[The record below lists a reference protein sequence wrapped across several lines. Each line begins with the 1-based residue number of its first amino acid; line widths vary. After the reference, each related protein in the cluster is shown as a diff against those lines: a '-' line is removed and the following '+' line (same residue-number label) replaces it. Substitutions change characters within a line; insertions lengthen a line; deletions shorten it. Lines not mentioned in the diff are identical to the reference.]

1 MSFLPLNTMLGKLRI
16 VEVLD
21 WYDGPRLF
29 IAENASGSR
38 YIAFW
43 ADEKASESLW
53 LYSLVSESRISNLVS
68 GKADLRSIYTD
79 PEDGVIFLV
88 RLTDQEQAFV
98 DAIVPAQIEQDLLPP
113 YDDFL
118 VSNESFF
125 PENDFVDS
133 EVSDPL
139 THQITI
145 NRPRSN
151 ATIAFESLASV
162 AANWSRLI
170 HSILSTPPVPI
181 NASVGSLIVELQT
194 EEGDK
199 LHDFFNNLRTLIVSP
214 TPEQIVETF
223 SHRDSKLLELF
234 LESLHKDKL
243 TLSAKITSQPEHHSL
258 VISHS
263 AIRELR
269 LALADL
275 NQQRVESSEVP
286 QADDLNKLFRMLE
299 LIKDGDTNLGYDLSL
314 SPRQVN
320 YYKQAG
326 RILDLLNESNVLT
339 SRGQYLTELPEID
352 RYEVTMLFFESSP
365 VGFAWLR
372 YSGVYSAL
380 DLKPESAEPFLRF
393 QCSDLAEAT
402 VGRRA
407 QTLRYWV
414 KAFQNQGDRN

>member
-1 MSFLPLNTMLGKLRI
+1 MSFLPLNTFLGKLRI

-43 ADEKASESLW
+43 ADEQGMESVW
-53 LYSLVSESRISNLVS
+53 LYSSASENKIDSVISGRS
-68 GKADLRSIYTD
+68 DLRSIYTD

-88 RLTDQEQAFV
+88 RLV
-98 DAIVPAQIEQDLLPP
+98 DEEPAIVEPLPPERVEQDLLPP
-113 YDDFL
+113 CDDFL
-118 VSNESFF
+118 VSHEGFF
-125 PENDFVDS
+125 PEDTSVNS
-133 EVSDPL
+133 EFDDPP

-151 ATIAFESLASV
+151 ATIAFEPLASV
-162 AANWSRLI
+162 AANWSKLI
-170 HSILSTPPVPI
+170 RSILNSSPVPI
-181 NASVGSLIVELQT
+181 RASVGSLIVELQT
-194 EEGDK
+194 DPRAD
-199 LHDFFNNLRTLIVSP
+199 LPSFLNNLGELIESP
-214 TPEQIVETF
+214 SPDRVVEIF
-223 SHRDSKLLELF
+223 SHSESKLLALF
-234 LESLHKDKL
+234 LESLHKDRL
-243 TLSAKITSQPEHHSL
+243 TLSVKITSQSEHPPL

-263 AIRELR
+263 AIRGLK
-269 LALADL
+269 LILDDL
-275 NQQRVESSEVP
+275 NQQRVESSDVP
-286 QADDLNKLFRMLE
+286 QADDLSKIFNMLE
-299 LIKDGDTNLGYDLSL
+299 LMRSGDTNLGYHLSL

-326 RILDLLNESNVLT
+326 RVLDLLNENNALT
-339 SRGQYLTELPEID
+339 SRGQYLSGLSGDE
-352 RYEVTMLFFESSP
+352 RYNATMLFFESSP

-372 YSGVYSAL
+372 YSNVYSAL
-380 DLKPESAEPFLRF
+380 NLDPGSAESFLRS

-414 KAFQNQGDRN
+414 QAFQNPADRN

>member
-43 ADEKASESLW
+43 ADEQEGESLW
-53 LYSLVSESRISNLVS
+53 LYSLVSEIRISNLVS

-79 PEDGVIFLV
+79 PEDEVIFLV
-88 RLTDQEQAFV
+88 RLTDQEQSFV
-98 DAIVPAQIEQDLLPP
+98 DAIVPDQIEQDLLPP
-113 YDDFL
+113 CDDFL

-133 EVSDPL
+133 EVSEPL

-181 NASVGSLIVELQT
+181 NASVGSLIIELQT
-194 EEGDK
+194 EAGAK
-199 LHDFFNNLRTLIVSP
+199 LYDFFNNLRTLIASP
-214 TPEQIVETF
+214 NPEQIVETF
-223 SHRDSKLLELF
+223 SHQDSKLLELF

-243 TLSAKITSQPEHHSL
+243 TLSAKITSQSENHSL

-269 LALADL
+269 LKLADL
-275 NQQRVESSEVP
+275 NQQRVESAEVP

-299 LIKDGDTNLGYDLSL
+299 LIKEGDTNLGYHLSL

-326 RILDLLNESNVLT
+326 RILDLLNKSNVLT
-339 SRGQYLTELPEID
+339 SRGQYLAGLSEID
-352 RYEVTMLFFESSP
+352 RYDVTMLFFESSP

-372 YSGVYSAL
+372 YCGVYSAL
-380 DLKPESAEPFLRF
+380 DLSPESAEPFLKT

-414 KAFQNQGDRN
+414 KAFQSQEDRD